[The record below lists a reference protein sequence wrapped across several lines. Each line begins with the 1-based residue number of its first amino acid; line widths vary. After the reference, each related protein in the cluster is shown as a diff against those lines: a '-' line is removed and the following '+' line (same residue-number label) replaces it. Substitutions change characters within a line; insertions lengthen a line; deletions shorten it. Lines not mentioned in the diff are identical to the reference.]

1 MFYSTSATL
10 RSGYQLPTTVSF
22 AESIEAMMR
31 QSLGV
36 DADELVEP
44 EEEIPEEE
52 EPTEEEDEEDEE
64 EEEDDEEEDVV
75 DSEEPHDEL

>member
-10 RSGYQLPTTVSF
+10 RSGYQLPNTVSF

-31 QSLGV
+31 QRLGV

-64 EEEDDEEEDVV
+64 EDDVV

>member
-10 RSGYQLPTTVSF
+10 RLGYQLPNTVSF

-31 QSLGV
+31 QSLGI

-64 EEEDDEEEDVV
+64 EDDVV